1 MTAVDPTTSAPM
13 YPFSPPRALDLD
25 PIYERLRRDEPITRV
40 RMPYG
45 TGTAWLVSRYA
56 DAKVVL
62 GDPRFST
69 AAATGADTP
78 RSTPLPLDPEGIL
91 GMDAPEHTRLRRL
104 VAKAFTARRVEQMR
118 PRLRELVDSSLTEMV
133 EHGAPADLVH
143 FLALPLPV
151 TVICDM
157 LGVPY
162 EDRHLFRSFS
172 DATMST
178 TKYTPEQITEARD
191 KFLAYMAGLVAQR
204 RAEPT
209 DDLLGALVLARD
221 NDDRLSEMELI
232 RLGIGLLVAG
242 HETTANQLT
251 NFTYLL
257 LSERERYEAL
267 VADPALV
274 PAAVEEMLRYTP
286 LGAAGGF
293 VRIALEDVELAGV
306 TVRKGE
312 SVFAQIAAAN
322 RDDAVFDRP
331 DKIDFTRQ
339 HNPHMAFGHG
349 LHHCLGAQLARLELQ
364 VALEGMITRFP
375 GLRFAVPVEELPWR
389 TGMLVRGLEA
399 LPVAW

>member
-1 MTAVDPTTSAPM
+1 MTAVDPTTSAPS
-13 YPFSPPRALDLD
+13 YPFSLPRALDLD

-45 TGTAWLVSRYA
+45 EGTAWLVTRHA

-69 AAATGADTP
+69 AAGTTPETP

-118 PRLRELVDSSLTEMV
+118 PRLREVVDAALTEM
-133 EHGAPADLVH
+133 EQHGAPADLVH

-162 EDRHLFRSFS
+162 EDRHLFREFS
-172 DATMST
+172 DAALST
-178 TKYTPEQITEARD
+178 TKYTPEQIRDARD
-191 KFLAYMAGLVAQR
+191 KFLAYMGGLVAQR

-221 NDDRLSEMELI
+221 NDDRLSEMELV

-267 VADPALV
+267 VADPSLV
-274 PAAVEEMLRYTP
+274 PAAVEEMLRFTP
-286 LGAAGGF
+286 LGASGGF
-293 VRIALEDVELAGV
+293 VRVALEDVELAGV

-312 SVFAQIAAAN
+312 SVFAQLASAN
-322 RDDAVFDRP
+322 RDEAIFDQP
-331 DKIDFTRQ
+331 DRIDFTRQ

-349 LHHCLGAQLARLELQ
+349 VHHCLGAQLARLELQ
-364 VALEGMITRFP
+364 VALEGMIARFP
-375 GLRFAVPVEELPWR
+375 GLRFAVPAEELPWR

-399 LPVAW
+399 LPVSW

>member
-1 MTAVDPTTSAPM
+1 MTAVDPTTSAPS

-25 PIYERLRRDEPITRV
+25 PVYERLRRDEPITRV
-40 RMPYG
+40 RMPFG
-45 TGTAWLVSRYA
+45 EGTAWLVTRHA
-56 DAKVVL
+56 DARTVL
-62 GDPRFST
+62 GDPRFSM
-69 AAATGADTP
+69 AAGTTPETP
-78 RSTPLPLDPEGIL
+78 RSTPFPLDRDSIL

-118 PRLRELVDSSLTEMV
+118 PRLRELVDSSLTEM
-133 EHGAPADLVH
+133 EKHGAPADLVH
-143 FLALPLPV
+143 HLALPLPV

-172 DATMST
+172 DAVLST
-178 TKYTPEQITEARD
+178 TKFTQAQIEDARE
-191 KFLAYMAGLVAQR
+191 KFLAYMGGLVARR
-204 RAEPT
+204 RADPT

-221 NDDRLSEMELI
+221 NDDRLSEMELV
-232 RLGIGLLVAG
+232 RLGITLLVAG

-257 LSERERYEAL
+257 LSQPERYQAL
-267 VADPALV
+267 VADPSLV
-274 PAAVEEMLRYTP
+274 PAAVEELLRFTP
-286 LGAAGGF
+286 LGASGGF
-293 VRIALEDVELAGV
+293 VRVALEDVELAGV

-312 SVFAQIAAAN
+312 SVFAQNASAN
-322 RDDAVFDRP
+322 RDDAVFDLP
-331 DKIDFTRQ
+331 NEIDFNRP
-339 HNPHMAFGHG
+339 HNPHIAFGHG

-364 VALEGMITRFP
+364 VALEGMIARFP
-375 GLRFAVPVEELPWR
+375 NLRFAVPVDELPWR